1 MGAKHGKSTHGL
13 ICELSRFLLLGVFF
27 LAGCSQQTASKP
39 QEATAPQKVEAK
51 QAPSKATLAKQQDS
65 SLEAAQKGTKAGT
78 GPLEDVN
85 FDFDRYDVRPDA
97 REILKKHAAW
107 LKANPQ
113 VSVEIE
119 GHCDE
124 RGTTE
129 YNLALGAKRADAV
142 KKYVIDLGIPP
153 SRLETVSYGKE
164 LLICKES
171 NENCWAKN
179 RRVHFVVRAAAT
191 N

>member
-1 MGAKHGKSTHGL
+1 MGAKPDKATYGL
-13 ICELSRFLLLGVFF
+13 ICKVSRFFLLGLFF
-27 LAGCSQQTASKP
+27 LVGCSQQTAFKP
-39 QEATAPQKVEAK
+39 QEATASQKVEAK
-51 QAPSKATLAKQQDS
+51 QAPSKATPAKPQDS

-78 GPLEDVN
+78 GSLEDVN
-85 FDFDRYDVRPDA
+85 FDFDRYDVQPDA
-97 REILKKHAAW
+97 REILKKHVAW
-107 LKANPQ
+107 LKANPR

-129 YNLALGAKRADAV
+129 YNLALGAKRADGV
-142 KKYVIDLGIPP
+142 KRYVIDLGIPP

-164 LLICKES
+164 LPICKES

-179 RRVHFVVRAAAT
+179 RRVHFVVRAATT